1 MLETSI
7 MKELKVETHDHV
19 SSIHSKSP
27 HGFQESGQVHRD
39 EPVIREFTVISKRKS
54 RKLLSKL
61 KLLLK

>member
-19 SSIHSKSP
+19 SSIHNKSH

-39 EPVIREFTVISKRKS
+39 
-54 RKLLSKL
+54 
-61 KLLLK
+61 